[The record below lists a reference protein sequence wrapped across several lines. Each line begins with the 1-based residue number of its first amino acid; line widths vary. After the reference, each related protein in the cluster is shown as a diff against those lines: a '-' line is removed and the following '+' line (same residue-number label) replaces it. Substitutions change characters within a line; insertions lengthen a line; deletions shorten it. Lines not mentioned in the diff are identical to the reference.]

1 MQTLKKNKKFISNI
15 KFNNLVKFD
24 DVRMPE
30 KFQVLYF
37 SPDFPDNIE
46 TLDFLAVQDLDGDFV
61 MSYLMETD

>member
-1 MQTLKKNKKFISNI
+1 
-15 KFNNLVKFD
+15 
-24 DVRMPE
+24 MPE

-61 MSYLMETD
+61 MSYLMETDCKKNQIIFLQMS